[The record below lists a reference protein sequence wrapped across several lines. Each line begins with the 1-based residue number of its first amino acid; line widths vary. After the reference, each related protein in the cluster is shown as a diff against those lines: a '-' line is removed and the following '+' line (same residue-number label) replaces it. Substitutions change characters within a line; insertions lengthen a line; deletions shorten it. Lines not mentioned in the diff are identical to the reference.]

1 MKNISSSKVGW
12 SYCTAHLLE
21 WFSRSCWRTATSYHG
36 KASAPLTCSVT
47 WWMFFLSSH
56 WYFSAFIRIPTPL
69 RAILWNMHTMI
80 SSPKLCSSHS
90 FYSVDFILISLSS
103 TAKRFCTSPITVT
116 RELWILSYC
125 VVVTA
130 VNTFALNVT
139 DLPASGQC
147 WSQSWIN
154 GRVVPGKGSGVKSVP
169 KQIWGFILCGDRTG
183 ADTHAII
190 LLLHLYKQV
199 CCFPAC
205 CRTMSIKYRCI
216 FPYNPSLAFF
226 LLLSL

>member
-1 MKNISSSKVGW
+1 
-12 SYCTAHLLE
+12 
-21 WFSRSCWRTATSYHG
+21 
-36 KASAPLTCSVT
+36 
-47 WWMFFLSSH
+47 
-56 WYFSAFIRIPTPL
+56 
-69 RAILWNMHTMI
+69 MHTMI
-80 SSPKLCSSHS
+80 SSPKLCSSHL

-116 RELWILSYC
+116 SELWILSYC

-139 DLPASGQC
+139 DLSASGQC

-216 FPYNPSLAFF
+216 FPHNPSLAFF
-226 LLLSL
+226 LLLSLWQGIIFPAMTFPTAAWPLKGLYSTLTTNLKTNAGQKSLITTGLLVATL